1 MLNLEIA
8 CTEKNEKW
16 EESHPKQSETGLIAF
31 VGKYYLGSFL
41 PTDDITIVRIL
52 FSLRVPIN

>member
-16 EESHPKQSETGLIAF
+16 EESHPKQSGIKLIAF
-31 VGKYYLGSFL
+31 VGKYYVGSFL
-41 PTDDITIVRIL
+41 ARDDITIVRIL
-52 FSLRVPIN
+52 FSLRIPIN